1 MPEMEWDV
9 EGRMHLQAADAFTSY
24 LHPLFLQIN
33 VTETLDVLSEGKD
46 SYLHGFHM
54 IIRIN

>member
-9 EGRMHLQAADAFTSY
+9 EGRMHLQAADAAFTSY

-33 VTETLDVLSEGKD
+33 VTETLDVLSEGKAHI
-46 SYLHGFHM
+46 YMVF
-54 IIRIN
+54 IW